1 MSLASLPRD
10 WDVVVVG
17 AGIAG
22 AVSAFRLARR
32 GCRVLLVEKAAWPRD
47 KPCGGCLNAAT
58 LQGFRDLGLA
68 DIELAGAVYHRLH
81 LACGKR
87 QAELALPAGR
97 AVSRRRLDGLLVD
110 QAVAQGVH
118 FLSATR
124 ASLEPPCG
132 HGRERIVQ
140 GRERIGEGHE
150 RIDDGRRSVWLAAA
164 GEQARVAARL
174 VVASDGLG
182 SRLLRDVAP
191 GDMHVDAEARI
202 GLGTIVRGAG
212 VHSSKIE
219 APAAYPPGAIHMA
232 CGAPGYVGL
241 VRVENEALN
250 IGAALD
256 PHWVKLQGGPGPAV
270 AALLTQTRLPSPG
283 ALHEC
288 VWQGTPRLTRRRTR
302 LGGERVLVLG
312 DAAGYVE
319 PFTGEG
325 MGWALASAAALEPL
339 ALEAVSAWH
348 DNIVSRWTTRH
359 GKLLYARQRGCHGV
373 AAMLRR
379 PRLVSALLPILH
391 AAPGLA
397 APFTAW
403 LHQGYFKGYF
413 NHDDRW
419 LEPREA
425 K

>member
-32 GCRVLLVEKAAWPRD
+32 GCRVLLVEKATWPRD

-68 DIELAGAVYHRLH
+68 DIAIAGAAYHRLH

-97 AVSRRRLDGLLVD
+97 AISRRRLDALLVD

-124 ASLEPPCG
+124 ASLEPPRG
-132 HGRERIVQ
+132 HGREQIDGSNKRI
-140 GRERIGEGHE
+140 EE
-150 RIDDGRRSVWLAAA
+150 GRRSVWLSTAD
-164 GEQARVAARL
+164 ERARVTARL

-182 SRLLRDVAP
+182 SRLLREVSP
-191 GDMHVDAEARI
+191 GDMHVDAGARI
-202 GLGTIVRGAG
+202 GLGTIVHGANVYG
-212 VHSSKIE
+212 SSVHGARIE
-219 APAAYPPGAIHMA
+219 APAYPPGAIHMA

-241 VRVENEALN
+241 VRVENGALN

-256 PHWVKLQGGPGPAV
+256 PHWVKQQGGPGPAV
-270 AALLTQTRLPSPG
+270 AALLAQTRLPAPG

-339 ALEAVSAWH
+339 ALEAMSGWH
-348 DNIVSRWTTRH
+348 DGIVSRWTARH
-359 GKLLYARQRGCHGV
+359 GKLLHTRQRGCRGV
-373 AAMLRR
+373 AAVLRR

-403 LHQGYFKGYF
+403 LHQGYFKGNF
-413 NHDDRW
+413 NHDNRW